1 MAKLII
7 EGQTHEVSD
16 ALVRNGAAV
25 AEQDQNLRDA
35 LRPNFDLAADAT
47 FLRSEKDGVL
57 TVTVVKSPGRKGS
70 GQQGYTRIVRR
81 LAAGKSELTP
91 VMLLACEVQ
100 LLEARGQLQL
110 AKLIVLRPRI
120 ERVLAGGRSD
130 QQRMAAARRVLLEAP
145 ATAATTVPAGF

>member
-1 MAKLII
+1 MARLII
-7 EGQTHEVSD
+7 EGQTHEVPD
-16 ALVRNGAAV
+16 ILVRNGETLAD
-25 AEQDQNLRDA
+25 QDQNLRDA

-47 FLRSEKDGVL
+47 FQRSEKDGVL

-70 GQQGYTRIVRR
+70 GQQGYARIVGR
-81 LAAGKSELTP
+81 LAAVNSELTP
-91 VMLLACEVQ
+91 LMLLACEVQ
-100 LLEARGQLQL
+100 LLEARGQLNL
-110 AKLIVLRPRI
+110 AKLIALRPRM

>member
-7 EGQTHEVSD
+7 EGQAHEVPD
-16 ALVRNGAAV
+16 ILVLNGATV
-25 AEQDQNLRDA
+25 AEQD
-35 LRPNFDLAADAT
+35 
-47 FLRSEKDGVL
+47 
-57 TVTVVKSPGRKGS
+57 
-70 GQQGYTRIVRR
+70 QGYTRIVRR